1 MSSLYQNLLNVGQ
14 LAGIGYDLCFK
25 YKTCIISYEQERL
38 ITLELLLIIIY
49 NNQKL
54 IRKSCFALVL

>member
-38 ITLELLLIIIY
+38 IAIEH
-49 NNQKL
+49 N
-54 IRKSCFALVL
+54 IRTIAKKSSITIKN

>member
-38 ITLELLLIIIY
+38 IAIEHNIRTIA
-49 NNQKL
+49 NNHL
-54 IRKSCFALVL
+54 